1 MQVLGTRAG
10 GFRKK
15 PRSESP
21 IFFQHFRFLR
31 PFLAV
36 DTRTF
41 LYLHV
46 HPIGRLRHDPFP
58 PFRLQDTKFLIPLKK
73 IQLEILGLSSS
84 QSQSGSFALILG
96 EKGGNRRLPIII
108 GMFEAQSIAIQIE
121 KISPNRPLTHDLFK
135 SFAEHVHVVILEVV
149 ISDLKEGVFYSR
161 IVCSDGA
168 TTFDIDAR
176 PSDAIAIGLRFGVP
190 IYTVESVL
198 SEAGIILSD
207 LDEAESDTE
216 DEDDDEDDDNDTD
229 SPRAARTQ
237 PEPRDPSGQVSME
250 ELSKMLSEALN
261 REDYEKAA
269 KIRDELNKRNG

>member
-1 MQVLGTRAG
+1 M
-10 GFRKK
+10 
-15 PRSESP
+15 
-21 IFFQHFRFLR
+21 
-31 PFLAV
+31 
-36 DTRTF
+36 
-41 LYLHV
+41 
-46 HPIGRLRHDPFP
+46 
-58 PFRLQDTKFLIPLKK
+58 KK

-96 EKGGNRRLPIII
+96 EKNGNRRLPIII

-135 SFAEHVHVVILEVV
+135 SFAEHVHVVILEVI

-168 TTFDIDAR
+168 STFEIDAR

-198 SEAGIILSD
+198 SEAGIILTD
-207 LDEAESDTE
+207 LDEAADESDE
-216 DEDDDEDDDNDTD
+216 DEDDEDDEDDND
-229 SPRAARTQ
+229 SPARPSRQ
-237 PEPRDPSGQVSME
+237 PEPKEPSGQVSLD
-250 ELSKMLSEALN
+250 ELTKMLAQALEK
-261 REDYEKAA
+261 EDYEKAA